1 MTLVEL
7 ARKLRPIIERSA
19 QSLDEKTAS
28 TAPEIFPKLSGDG
41 ELVKAGTVVNW
52 NGGLKRAASDLWD
65 TPENTPEAA
74 PELWEDIAYK
84 DGYRVIPEV
93 ITAGTAFA
101 LNECGWWTDG
111 CLYKSLLAANTYTPA
126 QYPQGWEM
134 VA

>member
-7 ARKLRPIIERSA
+7 ARKLRPVIEQAA

-28 TAPEIFPKLSGDG
+28 TAPEIFPKLRGDG
-41 ELVKAGTVVNW
+41 ELVKAGTVINW

-65 TPENTPEAA
+65 TLENTPDTAQ
-74 PELWEDIAYK
+74 ELWEDIAYK
-84 DGYRVIPEV
+84 DGYRIIPEV